1 MTQKILHYNIS
12 VRGVKIFCVFG
23 LKGCITIKTKSTNAK
38 SKSKKLSHGDGSIY
52 FVESRNCYAGQ
63 VTLEIN
69 GQKKRKTA
77 YGKTEKI
84 VKNKLLEYRIQAQA
98 GEFTK
103 KDKTTIFQL
112 AESMIDEQFAL
123 NEIRQTSYDR
133 KTETLKSMNAI
144 YNVAVQ
150 DVTEEQIK
158 RFFISK
164 IEYSQSSINKMYQ
177 LLKAV
182 LDEAIRKKIISENP
196 MSAIRKPKSK
206 QELIKVRA
214 LTIDE
219 QQRLLEVLKSED
231 ILYSEQMLL
240 SMFTGMRMGEVNAL
254 EVKDIDFKNLTINVC
269 KTVSRASNGKT
280 AISKST
286 KTKAGMRVLT
296 ISQDVAD
303 FLKECIG
310 DKKDGLIFASSIDK
324 LVTTNQVNYQYANAL
339 KKFDVIDKSV
349 YGKVD
354 LHSLR
359 HTYATRCIESGMPA
373 KVLQSILG
381 HTDIRITLDTYCD
394 VFQRYSNEN
403 LAIAD
408 TYMKKNNIAIA

>member
-1 MTQKILHYNIS
+1 M
-12 VRGVKIFCVFG
+12 
-23 LKGCITIKTKSTNAK
+23 
-38 SKSKKLSHGDGSIY
+38 
-52 FVESRNCYAGQ
+52 
-63 VTLEIN
+63 
-69 GQKKRKTA
+69 
-77 YGKTEKI
+77 
-84 VKNKLLEYRIQAQA
+84 LEYRIQAKA
-98 GEFTK
+98 GNFTEK
-103 KDKTTIFQL
+103 NETTIFQL

-123 NEIRQTSYDR
+123 NELRQTSYDR
-133 KTETLKSMNAI
+133 KKCTLDSMKAI
-144 YNVAVQ
+144 YDIAVQ
-150 DVTEEQIK
+150 DITEEQIK

-164 IEYSQSSINKMYQ
+164 IEYSQSCINKMYN
-177 LLKAV
+177 LLNV
-182 LDEAIRKKIISENP
+182 VFNEAIRKKLISESP
-196 MSAIRKPKSK
+196 MQNIKKPKSK
-206 QELIKVRA
+206 QEHIKVRA

-219 QQRLLEVLKSED
+219 QKKLIDVLKSED

-254 EVKDIDFKNLTINVC
+254 EVKDIDFDNLTINVC

-280 AISKST
+280 AISKAT
-286 KTKAGMRVLT
+286 KTKAGMRLLT

-303 FLKECIG
+303 FLKQYIG
-310 DKKDGLIFASSIDK
+310 DKKDGLIFASSVDK

-339 KKFDVIDKSV
+339 KKFNIIDKSV

-373 KVLQSILG
+373 KVLQNILG

-394 VFQRYSNEN
+394 VFQRFSNEN

-408 TYMKKNNIAIA
+408 SYMKKNNLAIA

>member
-1 MTQKILHYNIS
+1 MLY
-12 VRGVKIFCVFG
+12 GW
-23 LKGCITIKTKSTNAK
+23 KGRITIKTKSTISN
-38 SKSKKLSHGDGSIY
+38 SRSKKLDYGDGSIY
-52 FVESRNCYAGQ
+52 YVESRKSFVGQ

-69 GQKKRKTA
+69 GEKKRKTA

-84 VKNKLLEYRIQAQA
+84 VKDKLLEYRIQAKA
-98 GEFTK
+98 GNFVK
-103 KDKTTIFQL
+103 KDKTTIYQL
-112 AESMIDEQFAL
+112 AENMIDEQFAL

-133 KTETLKSMNAI
+133 KMETLKSMKAV
-144 YNVAVQ
+144 YNILVQ
-150 DVTEEQIK
+150 DITEEQIK

-177 LLKAV
+177 LLNSV

-196 MSAIRKPKSK
+196 MSAIKKPKSK

-219 QQRLLEVLKSED
+219 QKKLIDVLKNEN
-231 ILYSEQMLL
+231 ILYSEQMLI

-254 EVKDIDFKNLTINVC
+254 EIKDIDFKNLTINVC
-269 KTVSRASNGKT
+269 KTVSRAGNGKT
-280 AISKST
+280 TISKAT
-286 KTKAGMRVLT
+286 KTKAGMRMLT

-303 FLKECIG
+303 FLKQSIG

-339 KKFDVIDKSV
+339 KKFDIIDKSV

-373 KVLQSILG
+373 KVLQNILG

-394 VFQRYSNEN
+394 VFQKYSNEN
-403 LAIAD
+403 LAIAE
-408 TYMKKNNIAIA
+408 TYMKKNNIAIV

>member
-1 MTQKILHYNIS
+1 M
-12 VRGVKIFCVFG
+12 
-23 LKGCITIKTKSTNAK
+23 KTKSTKTK
-38 SKSKKLSHGDGSIY
+38 SKSKKLRHGDGSIY
-52 FVESRNCYAGQ
+52 YVESRNCYAGQ
-63 VTLEIN
+63 VTLIIN
-69 GQKKRKTA
+69 DKKVRKTV
-77 YGKTEKI
+77 YGKTERI
-84 VKNKLLEYRIQAQA
+84 VKDKLRELQIQALA
-98 GEFTK
+98 GNLDTE
-103 KDKTTIFQL
+103 DKNKVVTVYEL
-112 AESMIDEQFAL
+112 AENMIEEQFAL
-123 NEIRQTSYDR
+123 NELRQTSYER
-133 KTETLKSMNAI
+133 KTETLKSMKMI
-144 YNVAVQ
+144 TDVAVQ
-150 DVTEEQIK
+150 DITEEQIK

-177 LLKAV
+177 LLKSV
-182 LDEAIRKKIISENP
+182 LDEATRKKIITENP

-206 QELIKVRA
+206 QEHIKVRA

-286 KTKAGMRVLT
+286 KTKAGMRVLS
-296 ISQDVAD
+296 ISQDVAN
-303 FLKECIG
+303 FLKDCIG
-310 DKKDGLIFASSIDK
+310 DKKDGLIFASSVDR

-339 KKFDVIDKSV
+339 KKFDIIDKSV

-373 KVLQSILG
+373 KVLQNVLG

-403 LAIAD
+403 LAVAD

>member
-1 MTQKILHYNIS
+1 MLY
-12 VRGVKIFCVFG
+12 GW
-23 LKGCITIKTKSTNAK
+23 KGWITIKTKSTKSK
-38 SKSKKLSHGDGSIY
+38 SKSKKLDYGDGSIY
-52 FVESRNCYAGQ
+52 YVESRKSYVGQ

-69 GQKKRKTA
+69 GEKKRKTA

-84 VKNKLLEYRIQAQA
+84 VKDKLLEYRIQAKA
-98 GEFTK
+98 GNFVE
-103 KDKTTIFQL
+103 KDKTTIYQL
-112 AESMIDEQFAL
+112 AENMIDEQFAL

-133 KTETLKSMNAI
+133 KMETLKSMKAV
-144 YNVAVQ
+144 YNILVQ
-150 DVTEEQIK
+150 DITEEQIK

-177 LLKAV
+177 LLNSV

-196 MSAIRKPKSK
+196 MSAIKKPKSK

-219 QQRLLEVLKSED
+219 QKKLIDVLKNEN
-231 ILYSEQMLL
+231 ILYSEQMLI

-269 KTVSRASNGKT
+269 KTVSRAGNGKT
-280 AISKST
+280 TISKAT
-286 KTKAGMRVLT
+286 KTKAGMRILT
-296 ISQDVAD
+296 ISQDIAD
-303 FLKECIG
+303 FLKQCIG

-339 KKFDVIDKSV
+339 KKFDIIDKNV

-373 KVLQSILG
+373 KVLQNILG

-394 VFQRYSNEN
+394 VFQKYSNEN
-403 LAIAD
+403 LAIAE